1 MLFTAVTLDILILNL
16 WRVLCVCVS
25 SLRWRGFTIIIAMIS
40 SFVDLLQSVAV
51 CTPLIVILAF
61 TFLNKSER
69 GDLKEA
75 SLGRKLV
82 QKSVL
87 VCRI

>member
-1 MLFTAVTLDILILNL
+1 
-16 WRVLCVCVS
+16 
-25 SLRWRGFTIIIAMIS
+25 MIS

-61 TFLNKSER
+61 TFLNKLER

-82 QKSVL
+82 QKSFL